1 MCPIIEDSNFKNNPQ
16 EEKNIDVALWLR
28 FVNEQKIEKMF
39 ETVQDLRQQSKIQYR
54 LPTLL
59 MWALSVPAF
68 RQASKNEFQT
78 TLENLSAE
86 EKEGFETLLG
96 CQGQEIPHSSTVD
109 HALSMIDY
117 EEMNEILMKQVDRLL
132 KKKFFYNHQNLLP
145 GNTFCI
151 GADGYWVHKYDHPH
165 CTDEEGNNACP
176 YCLPRTR
183 HKGTEKE
190 KTHWIHVFVTFTLIT
205 EAFTIPI
212 YVYPLK
218 AQQVNNTQTDEKL
231 KQECELV
238 GTKIV
243 LPKIRKK
250 YPRMNM
256 TFLGDALYANKPFI
270 ELCNQLKMDYVIVL
284 KENLKTVN
292 QKCDELA
299 SHPLYQNAYS
309 FKSEEETASWFNGV
323 AIDVNINTN
332 VLRYKEN
339 TPKGYNGQWIVS
351 KRISKGNCQRIARI
365 GRTRWNHEEVH
376 NTCKNRGFEIKHDM
390 ARACPNLLIVWKL
403 ITFIAFSLFE
413 LFKCTTLAVIHRKSR
428 SFTKFARDM
437 LGQLIN
443 KAWSV
448 IAKSPILKQQKVQF
462 RFHFGG
468 P

>member
-1 MCPIIEDSNFKNNPQ
+1 MCSIIEDSNFKNNPQ

-39 ETVQDLRQQSKIQYR
+39 ETVQDLRQQSKIRYR

-117 EEMNEILMKQVDRLL
+117 EEMNKILMKQVDRLI
-132 KKKFFYNHQNLLP
+132 KKNFFYNHQNLLP
-145 GNTFCI
+145 SNTFCI
-151 GADGYWVHKYDHPH
+151 GADGYWVHKYDRPH

-176 YCLPRTR
+176 YCLPRTQ

-218 AQQVNNTQTDEKL
+218 AQQVNNAQTDEKL

-238 GTKIV
+238 GTKIA

-250 YPRMNM
+250 YPRMNI

-309 FKSEEETASWFNGV
+309 FKSEEETSSWFHLV
-323 AIDVNINTN
+323 LPIRAI
-332 VLRYKEN
+332 LWQF
-339 TPKGYNGQWIVS
+339 P
-351 KRISKGNCQRIARI
+351 
-365 GRTRWNHEEVH
+365 
-376 NTCKNRGFEIKHDM
+376 FEI
-390 ARACPNLLIVWKL
+390 
-403 ITFIAFSLFE
+403 LFD
-413 LFKCTTLAVIHRKSR
+413 TIHWP
-428 SFTKFARDM
+428 
-437 LGQLIN
+437 L
-443 KAWSV
+443 
-448 IAKSPILKQQKVQF
+448 
-462 RFHFGG
+462 
-468 P
+468 